1 MKKKHALFAVQYVF
15 LSLVAVIIIVPLYFT
30 FITSIKTPEEIFI
43 SAFALPKVPQFG
55 NYLLLF
61 NEVYHLQ
68 TYFFNS
74 VFYAAVVCCASVFI
88 NTMAA
93 YAIARLK
100 WKLSKLVMALF
111 LAAIMVPGHAT
122 MVPLY
127 IMTSKIRIPNQ
138 AALMLIFIAAT
149 IPASVFLITGYLNN
163 VPRAMEESAVI
174 DGSSIPNLFFKI
186 IIPIIKPPIAAITIF
201 NFMSVW
207 NDLMLSL
214 IFLSTENIKTLQLGI
229 MKFRSAT
236 YTNFGIVFSAMVVS
250 IVPIIIVYLFMSEK
264 IIGGITAGA
273 VKG

>member
-1 MKKKHALFAVQYVF
+1 MKKKYAWYTAQYIF
-15 LSLVAVIIIVPLYFT
+15 LGVAAIIIIVPLYFT
-30 FITSIKTPEEIFI
+30 LITSVKTPEEIFLG
-43 SAFALPKVPQFG
+43 AFKLPARPQFG

-61 NEVYHLQ
+61 NEHYHLH

-74 VFYAAVVCCASVFI
+74 VFYAAVVCCAGVFI

-93 YAIARLK
+93 YAIARMK
-100 WKLSKLVMALF
+100 WKLSRLVMALF

-127 IMTSKIRIPNQ
+127 IMTAKIKLPNQ
-138 AALMLIFIAAT
+138 VALMLIFIAGT
-149 IPASVFLITGYLNN
+149 IPASVFLIAGYLSN
-163 VPRAMEESAVI
+163 VPKAMEESAVI

-186 IIPIIKPPIAAITIF
+186 IIPIIKPPIATVTIF
-201 NFMSVW
+201 NFMGVW
-207 NDLMLSL
+207 NDLIMSL
-214 IFLSTENIKTLQLGI
+214 IFLSDERIRTLQLGI

-250 IVPIIIVYLFMSEK
+250 IVPIVIVYLFMSEK

>member
-1 MKKKHALFAVQYVF
+1 MKKKYTWLTAQYVF
-15 LSLVAVIIIVPLYFT
+15 LSAAAIIIIIPLYFT
-30 FITSIKTPEEIFI
+30 IITSVKAPEEIFL
-43 SAFALPKVPQFG
+43 SAFKPPKIPRLE
-55 NYLLLF
+55 NYFLLF
-61 NEVYHLQ
+61 NDIYHLH

-74 VFYAAVVCCASVFI
+74 VFYAAVVCSVSIFV

-93 YAIARLK
+93 YAIARMK
-100 WKLSKLVMALF
+100 WKLNKLVMAMF
-111 LAAIMVPGHAT
+111 LAAVMVPGHAT

-127 IMTSKIRIPNQ
+127 IMTSKIQIPNQ
-138 AALMLIFIAAT
+138 AALMLIFIAGT
-149 IPASVFLITGYLNN
+149 IPVSVFLITGYLSN
-163 VPRAMEESAVI
+163 VPKAMEESAVI

-186 IIPIIKPPIAAITIF
+186 IVPIIKPPIATMTIF

-214 IFLSTENIKTLQLGI
+214 IFLSSENIKTLQLGI

-236 YTNFGIVFSAMVVS
+236 YTNFGIVFAAMVVS

>member
-1 MKKKHALFAVQYVF
+1 MRKRHFWLIAQYV
-15 LSLVAVIIIVPLYFT
+15 LLGIATIIIIVPLYFT
-30 FITSIKTPEEIFI
+30 IITSIKSPEEIFFG
-43 SAFALPKVPQFG
+43 AFKLPAKPHFE

-61 NEVYHLQ
+61 NESYHLH

-74 VFYAAVVCCASVFI
+74 VCYAVVVCFVSIVV

-127 IMTSKIRIPNQ
+127 IMTARIKLPNQ
-138 AALMLIFIAAT
+138 AALMLIFIAGT
-149 IPASVFLITGYLNN
+149 IPASVFLITGYLSN
-163 VPRAMEESAVI
+163 VPKAMEESAVI

-186 IIPIIKPPIAAITIF
+186 IVPIIKPPIATITIF
-201 NFMSVW
+201 NFMGVW
-207 NDLMLSL
+207 NDLILSL
-214 IFLSTENIKTLQLGI
+214 IFLSDERISTLQVGI
-229 MKFRSAT
+229 MKFKIST

>member
-1 MKKKHALFAVQYVF
+1 MKKKYAWLTVQYVF
-15 LSLVAVIIIVPLYFT
+15 LSAAAVIIIIPLYFT
-30 FITSIKTPEEIFI
+30 LITSIKTPDEIFS
-43 SAFALPKVPQFG
+43 SAFMPPRVPRLE
-55 NYLLLF
+55 NYFLLF

-74 VFYAAVVCCASVFI
+74 VFYAVVVCSVSVFV

-93 YAIARLK
+93 YTIARMK

-111 LAAIMVPGHAT
+111 LAAVMIPGHAT

-127 IMTSKIRIPNQ
+127 VMTSRIRLPNQ
-138 AALMLIFIAAT
+138 AALMLIFIAGT
-149 IPASVFLITGYLNN
+149 IPVSVFLITGYLSN

-186 IIPIIKPPIAAITIF
+186 IIPIIKPPIATMTIF
-201 NFMSVW
+201 NFMGVW

-214 IFLSTENIKTLQLGI
+214 IFLSNENIKTLQLGI
-229 MKFRSAT
+229 MKFKSAT